1 MAVEAALRIPPRP
14 EMVLGEGA
22 VDDLPELVRGL
33 GAEAAFV
40 VTDRGLV
47 DAGVA
52 GGAGRRLEAAGL
64 RTAVHDGVAANPSAA
79 DVLAGSAALRSFGSA
94 VIVAVGG
101 GSPIDA
107 AKAMALHAA
116 NDRPL
121 EALADGAAGLEP
133 AGPLVAVPTTAGTGT
148 ETNGFA
154 VTDDHAAR
162 RKRYVGHPSALPRF
176 AVLDPDLSISAP
188 PRVTAACG
196 IDVLAHAIES
206 LQARTSNAYSAA
218 LGLEAVR
225 LVVAHLP
232 NVVSHPDDR
241 ESRSAMLLAAHLA
254 GLAFATTGLGT
265 AHAIGHALSARYG
278 TPHGVALAAVL
289 PLVVRLNASER
300 PDETAR
306 IAEAAGVAPAC
317 VPDAVAAL
325 QQRSGL
331 HPPLRE
337 LGVAHHELLALADA
351 ALADVVI
358 ENAPRVPT
366 RAELV
371 RLLDAAFYPPVEP
384 KPPAPRAVT
393 VSSSTSTQSGN
404 ATGVKTIWARRGPAP
419 RGDSVFR
426 ARLV

>member
-33 GAEAAFV
+33 GEEAAFV

-47 DAGVA
+47 EAGVA
-52 GGAGRRLEAAGL
+52 EIVVGRLETAGL
-64 RTAVHDGVAANPSAA
+64 RTGVHDDIGANPSAA
-79 DVLAGSAALRSFGSA
+79 DVLASSAALRTFGPA

-101 GSPIDA
+101 GSAIDA
-107 AKAMALHAA
+107 AKAMALHGA

-121 EALADGAAGLEP
+121 EGLEQGAAGLAP

-154 VTDDHAAR
+154 VIDDHAAR

-176 AVLDPDLSISAP
+176 AVLDPALSVSAP

-196 IDVLAHAIES
+196 IDVLAHAVES
-206 LQARTSNAYSAA
+206 LQARTGNAYSAA

-225 LVVAHLP
+225 LVVRHLP
-232 NVVSHPDDR
+232 AVVDDPGDR
-241 ESRSAMLLAAHLA
+241 ASRSAMLLAAHLA

-289 PLVVRLNASER
+289 PLVVRMNAPER
-300 PDETAR
+300 EDETAR
-306 IAEAAGVAPAC
+306 IAEAAGVAADA

-325 QQRSGL
+325 QERAGL
-331 HPPLRE
+331 RPNLLE
-337 LGVAHHELLALADA
+337 LGVAHRDLPALADA
-351 ALADVVI
+351 ALADAVI
-358 ENAPRVPT
+358 DNSPRVPM
-366 RAELV
+366 RRELI
-371 RLLDAAFYPPVEP
+371 RLLDAAF
-384 KPPAPRAVT
+384 
-393 VSSSTSTQSGN
+393 
-404 ATGVKTIWARRGPAP
+404 
-419 RGDSVFR
+419 
-426 ARLV
+426 

>member
-22 VDDLPELVRGL
+22 VDDLPELVRRL
-33 GAEAAFV
+33 GEDAAFV
-40 VTDRGLV
+40 ITDRGLV

-52 GGAGRRLEAAGL
+52 GLVAGRLEAAGL
-64 RTAVHDGVAANPSAA
+64 RTAVHADVGANPCAA
-79 DVLAGSAALRSFGSA
+79 DVLAGSAALRSFGRA

-107 AKAMALHAA
+107 AKAIALHAA
-116 NDRPL
+116 NGRPL
-121 EALADGAAGLEP
+121 EHEAAGLAP
-133 AGPLVAVPTTAGTGT
+133 AGPLIAVPTTAGTGT

-154 VTDDHAAR
+154 VIDDHAAR

-176 AVLDPDLSISAP
+176 AVLDPALSISAP

-206 LQARTSNAYSAA
+206 LQARTGNAYSAA

-232 NVVSHPDDR
+232 AVVADPGDR
-241 ESRSAMLLAAHLA
+241 VGRSSMLLAAHLA

-289 PLVVRLNASER
+289 PMVVALNAGVR
-300 PDETAR
+300 RAETAR
-306 IAEAAGVAPAC
+306 IAEAVGVAAER

-325 QQRSGL
+325 QDRSGL
-331 HPPLRE
+331 RPTLRE
-337 LGVAHHELLALADA
+337 LGVAHRDLPALADA
-351 ALADVVI
+351 ALADVVVD
-358 ENAPRVPT
+358 NAPRVPT
-366 RAELV
+366 RRELV
-371 RLLDAAFYPPVEP
+371 SLLDAAF
-384 KPPAPRAVT
+384 
-393 VSSSTSTQSGN
+393 
-404 ATGVKTIWARRGPAP
+404 
-419 RGDSVFR
+419 
-426 ARLV
+426 

>member
-1 MAVEAALRIPPRP
+1 MVDAALRIPPRP
-14 EMVLGEGA
+14 EMVLGDGA
-22 VDDLPELVRGL
+22 VDDLPELVRRL
-33 GAEAAFV
+33 GEDAAFV

-52 GGAGRRLEAAGL
+52 GLVAGRLESAGL
-64 RTAVHDGVAANPSAA
+64 RSAVHDGVGANPCAA
-79 DVLAGSAALRSFGSA
+79 DVLAGSAALRSFGRA

-121 EALADGAAGLEP
+121 EALEHRAAGLAP
-133 AGPLVAVPTTAGTGT
+133 AAPLIAVPTTAGTGT

-154 VTDDHAAR
+154 VIDDHAGR

-176 AVLDPDLSISAP
+176 AVLDPALSMTAP
-188 PRVTAACG
+188 PRVTGACG

-206 LQARTSNAYSAA
+206 LQARTGNAYSAA

-232 NVVSHPDDR
+232 AVVADPDDR
-241 ESRSAMLLAAHLA
+241 SGRSAMLLAAHLA

-289 PLVVRLNASER
+289 PLVVRLNAGER
-300 PDETAR
+300 RSETAR
-306 IAEAAGVAPAC
+306 IAEAAGVAPER

-325 QQRSGL
+325 QERSDM
-331 HPPLRE
+331 HPTLRE
-337 LGVAHHELLALADA
+337 LGVARRDLPALADA
-351 ALADVVI
+351 ALADEVVD
-358 ENAPRVPT
+358 NAPRVPT
-366 RAELV
+366 RRELV
-371 RLLDAAFYPPVEP
+371 RLLDVAF
-384 KPPAPRAVT
+384 
-393 VSSSTSTQSGN
+393 
-404 ATGVKTIWARRGPAP
+404 
-419 RGDSVFR
+419 
-426 ARLV
+426 

>member
-22 VDDLPELVRGL
+22 VDDLPELVRRL
-33 GAEAAFV
+33 GEDAAFV

-52 GGAGRRLEAAGL
+52 GLVAARLESAGL
-64 RTAVHDGVAANPSAA
+64 RSAVHDGVGANPCAA
-79 DVLAGSAALRSFGSA
+79 DVLAGSAALHSFGRA

-107 AKAMALHAA
+107 AKAMALHAS

-121 EALADGAAGLEP
+121 EALEHGAAGLAP
-133 AGPLVAVPTTAGTGT
+133 AAPLIAVPTTAGTGT

-154 VTDDHAAR
+154 VIDDHAAR

-176 AVLDPDLSISAP
+176 AVLDPALTMTAP
-188 PRVTAACG
+188 SRVTAACG

-206 LQARTSNAYSAA
+206 LQARTGNAYSAA

-232 NVVSHPDDR
+232 AVVADPGDR
-241 ESRSAMLLAAHLA
+241 AGRSAMLLAAHLA

-265 AHAIGHALSARYG
+265 AHAVGHALSARYG

-289 PLVVRLNASER
+289 PLVVRLNAGER
-300 PDETAR
+300 RSETAR
-306 IAEAAGVAPAC
+306 IAEAAGVAPER

-325 QQRSGL
+325 QERSGL
-331 HPPLRE
+331 HSTLRE
-337 LGVAHHELLALADA
+337 LGVARRDLPALADA
-351 ALADVVI
+351 ALADEVVD
-358 ENAPRVPT
+358 NAPRVPT
-366 RAELV
+366 RGELV
-371 RLLDAAFYPPVEP
+371 RLLDVAF
-384 KPPAPRAVT
+384 
-393 VSSSTSTQSGN
+393 
-404 ATGVKTIWARRGPAP
+404 
-419 RGDSVFR
+419 
-426 ARLV
+426 

>member
-22 VDDLPELVRGL
+22 VEDLPELVRRL
-33 GAEAAFV
+33 GEDAAFV

-52 GGAGRRLEAAGL
+52 ALVAGRLESAGL
-64 RTAVHDGVAANPSAA
+64 RTAVHDGVGANPCAA
-79 DVLAGSAALRSFGSA
+79 DVLAGSAALRSFGRA

-107 AKAMALHAA
+107 AKAMGLHAA
-116 NDRPL
+116 NDRPTPDHPSCRVPTAVGVDPRGL
-121 EALADGAAGLEP
+121 EALDHGAAGLAP
-133 AGPLVAVPTTAGTGT
+133 AAPLIAVPTTAGTGT

-154 VTDDHAAR
+154 VIDDHAAR
-162 RKRYVGHPSALPRF
+162 RKRYVGHSSALPRF
-176 AVLDPDLSISAP
+176 AVLDPALSITAP
-188 PRVTAACG
+188 SRVTAACG

-206 LQARTSNAYSAA
+206 LQARTGNAYSAA

-232 NVVSHPDDR
+232 AVVADPGDR
-241 ESRSAMLLAAHLA
+241 GGRSAMLLAAHLA

-289 PLVVRLNASER
+289 PLVVRLNADER
-300 PDETAR
+300 RSATAR
-306 IAEAAGVAPAC
+306 IGEATGVAPER

-325 QQRSGL
+325 QERSGL
-331 HPPLRE
+331 HPTLRE
-337 LGVAHHELLALADA
+337 LGVPRRDLPALADA
-351 ALADVVI
+351 ALADQVVD
-358 ENAPRVPT
+358 NAPRVPS
-366 RAELV
+366 RRELV
-371 RLLDAAFYPPVEP
+371 RLLDFAF
-384 KPPAPRAVT
+384 
-393 VSSSTSTQSGN
+393 
-404 ATGVKTIWARRGPAP
+404 
-419 RGDSVFR
+419 
-426 ARLV
+426 

>member
-1 MAVEAALRIPPRP
+1 MAVDAALRIPPRP
-14 EMVLGEGA
+14 EMVLGEDA
-22 VDDLPELVRGL
+22 VDDLPKLVRGL
-33 GAEAAFV
+33 GEDAAFV
-40 VTDRGLV
+40 ITDRGLV
-47 DAGVA
+47 EAGVA
-52 GGAGRRLEAAGL
+52 GRVTSRLEAAGL
-64 RTAVHDGVAANPSAA
+64 RTAVHDGVGANPCAA
-79 DVLAGSAALRSFGSA
+79 DVLAGSAALRSFGRA

-121 EALADGAAGLEP
+121 EALAQEP
-133 AGPLVAVPTTAGTGT
+133 AGLAPATPLVAVPTTAGTGT

-154 VTDDHAAR
+154 VIDDHAAR

-176 AVLDPDLSISAP
+176 AVLDPALSTTAP

-206 LQARTSNAYSAA
+206 LQARTGNAYSAA

-232 NVVSHPDDR
+232 KVVSNPDDR
-241 ESRSAMLLAAHLA
+241 ASRSAMLLAAHLA

-306 IAEAAGVAPAC
+306 IAEAAGVAPER

-337 LGVAHHELLALADA
+337 LGVAHDELPALADA

-358 ENAPRVPT
+358 ENAPRVPA
-366 RAELV
+366 RDELV
-371 RLLDAAFYPPVEP
+371 RLLDAAF
-384 KPPAPRAVT
+384 
-393 VSSSTSTQSGN
+393 
-404 ATGVKTIWARRGPAP
+404 
-419 RGDSVFR
+419 
-426 ARLV
+426 

>member
-14 EMVLGEGA
+14 EMVLGDGA
-22 VDDLPELVRGL
+22 VDDLPELVRRL

-47 DAGVA
+47 EAGVA
-52 GGAGRRLEAAGL
+52 GRVVARLEAAGL
-64 RTAVHDGVAANPSAA
+64 RTAVHDGVGANPSAA
-79 DVLAGSAALRSFGSA
+79 DVLAGSAALRSFGPT

-121 EALADGAAGLEP
+121 EALDQRAAGLAP
-133 AGPLVAVPTTAGTGT
+133 AAPLIAVPTTAGTGT

-154 VTDDHAAR
+154 VIDDHAAR

-176 AVLDPDLSISAP
+176 AVLDPALSVTAP

-206 LQARTSNAYSAA
+206 LQARNGNAYSAA

-225 LVVAHLP
+225 LVVANLSA
-232 NVVSHPDDR
+232 VVADPRDR
-241 ESRSAMLLAAHLA
+241 EGRSAMLLAAHLA

-289 PLVVRLNASER
+289 PLVVRLNAGER
-300 PDETAR
+300 RSETAR
-306 IAEAAGVAPAC
+306 IAEAAGAAPGR
-317 VPDAVAAL
+317 VPEAVAEL
-325 QQRSGL
+325 QERSGL
-331 HPPLRE
+331 HPTLRE
-337 LGVAHHELLALADA
+337 LGVPHRHLPALADA
-351 ALADVVI
+351 ALADEVVA
-358 ENAPRVPT
+358 NAPRIPS

-371 RLLDAAFYPPVEP
+371 RLLDLAY
-384 KPPAPRAVT
+384 
-393 VSSSTSTQSGN
+393 
-404 ATGVKTIWARRGPAP
+404 
-419 RGDSVFR
+419 
-426 ARLV
+426 